1 MTRKELNEYKLPD
14 SPGIY
19 MFLGSRRRIL
29 YVGKA
34 TSLRD
39 RVRSY
44 FSTGLEESRSVAI
57 VAMTEEARSV
67 SWKNTDSVLEALILE
82 ANLIKKHQPKY
93 NSRDKDNKSFNY
105 LVITKESPPAGGFP
119 RVLIVRGRE
128 LFQGWKEADIKNL
141 F

>member
-105 LVITKESPPAGGFP
+105 LVITKEEFP
-119 RVLIVRGRE
+119 RVLVVRGRE
-128 LFQGWKEADIKNL
+128 FRNHEFRKPISGLTKSR
-141 F
+141 